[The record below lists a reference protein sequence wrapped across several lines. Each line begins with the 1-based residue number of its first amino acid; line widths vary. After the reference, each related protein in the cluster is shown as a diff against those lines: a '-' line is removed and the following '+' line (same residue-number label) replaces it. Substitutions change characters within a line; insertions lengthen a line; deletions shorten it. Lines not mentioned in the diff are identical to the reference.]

1 MKYIYLTLIVLA
13 ISKTYAGGY
22 VYGWSSNPLPAEVQ
36 LRWDGITSSR
46 THTGIGNTCSLS
58 AYISYLDE
66 KGQRKMAW
74 YYMATQFTPTCW
86 GYALPGDDPGDSKNS
101 WEWETLLNQM
111 SEKTWNLKY
120 QTSYPGTGAPGECSY
135 GATASGSHYIVQS
148 GGGYAEHTG
157 EPCTLHGRLPPD
169 PVSCYVHAP
178 DPIVHKTASAGLIQ
192 RRAIGAINVSC
203 TADSRVLLSVQ
214 NSELQL
220 ESKGQTIRTALYL
233 EQDGQTYAFVDPT
246 PNGTI
251 KLISVIDAQADTPG
265 TYQGSKV
272 IIADLP

>member
-1 MKYIYLTLIVLA
+1 MKYIYLMLTALA
-13 ISKTYAGGY
+13 ISKASADGQI
-22 VYGWSSNPLPAEVQ
+22 YGWSSDILPDEVQ
-36 LRWDGITSSR
+36 LQFNAVTRSNFHNGQ
-46 THTGIGNTCSLS
+46 GNYCKVH
-58 AYISYLDE
+58 AYINYKTQ
-66 KGQRKMAW
+66 KGQLLRAW
-74 YYMATQFTPTCW
+74 YESIESGGPTCW
-86 GYALPGDDPGDSKNS
+86 GYTLPGDPPGDSKDS
-101 WEWETLLNQM
+101 WEWESVLYQM
-111 SEKTWNLKY
+111 SKKTWKLKY
-120 QTSYPGTGAPGECSY
+120 INSIHYGQTPDTCGYVT
-135 GATASGSHYIVQS
+135 TLSGPRYIVQS
-148 GGGYAEHTG
+148 AGGPYEKNG
-157 EPCTLHGRLPPD
+157 EPCTLLGRLPPD
-169 PVSCYVHAP
+169 PVSCHVLAP
-178 DPIVHKTASAGLIQ
+178 DPIVHTTASAGLIQ

-233 EQDGQTYAFVDPT
+233 EQDGQTSAFVDPT